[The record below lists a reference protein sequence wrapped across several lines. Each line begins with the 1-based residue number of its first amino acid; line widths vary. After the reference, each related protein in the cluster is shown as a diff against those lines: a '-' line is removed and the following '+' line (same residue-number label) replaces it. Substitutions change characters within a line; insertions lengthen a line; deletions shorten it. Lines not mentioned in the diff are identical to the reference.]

1 MTNIT
6 HADAYPG
13 YEWVA
18 EIGGDDYLETLSLL
32 DRVMKEAGVDAYC
45 PGTKSTV
52 AALLASHQ
60 DAGRARRIISTD
72 ARLKGRWLAMLDAG
86 GSHRVT

>member
-6 HADAYPG
+6 HTDAYPG

-32 DRVMKEAGVDAYC
+32 EQVMKEEKIDAYC

-52 AALLASHQ
+52 AGLLASHR
-60 DAGRARRIISTD
+60 DAARAREIIESD
-72 ARLKGRWLAMLDAG
+72 PRLKGRWLAMLDAR
-86 GSHRVT
+86 GSHRIT

>member
-32 DRVMKEAGVDAYC
+32 ERVMKEERVDAYC

-52 AALLASHQ
+52 AGLLASHQ
-60 DAGRARRIISTD
+60 DAGRARSIIVTD
-72 ARLKGRWLAMLDAG
+72 SRLKGRWLAMLDDR